1 MISHT
6 ASTHSTTLP
15 ALGHAI
21 AGSTGTAISNLA
33 TYPLDLIITRL
44 QTQRLSGRPKEGQ
57 YTDPTL
63 DHYDGILDAAQ
74 KIYDRDGI
82 AGFFTGVGP
91 DTAKSV
97 ADSFLFFLFYNY
109 MRTNRVTR
117 RKAEGH
123 GGALPAWDELSI
135 GMAAGGLSKLFTTP
149 LSNITT
155 RAQTTSR
162 HQSMSQIASQIQKEK
177 GLIGFWSGYSASL
190 ILTLNPALTFTF
202 YEVLKRLLPKSTRDD
217 PGARVTFLIAA
228 LSKAMASSITYPF
241 SLAKARAQASS
252 EPPIRRT
259 HEQMKEDAKSEYN
272 TARQSTTA
280 ARQVGRKEVH
290 RAADST
296 VFSSIMRIAQEE
308 GIAALYVGLGGEV
321 LKGFF
326 SHGITM
332 LVKEQV
338 HGWVIRLYFYLQDA
352 YRRINPAKEAEKA
365 KDQARDAYERMYE
378 DAQRQAANLT
388 SSAQDTAQSASSTI
402 SEKVQGVSQSIQ
414 DSAAQAKEK
423 VLDVVNGTTHGEP
436 GKVVEPTY
444 GAIPVPARNHSSTST
459 GGPGAKAHSVYD
471 GAVGT
476 GTGVKHGGET
486 KSITAGKTHSVYDQA
501 VRETRNQ
508 DSIINNSE
516 PAAPM
521 GQRTFPKGSDANL
534 KIDKEQIRRDVGRD
548 ARPGSN
554 TSAEGVAYM
563 RDNGAQKE
571 LTGHGDVGN
580 IPSMDIKREK
590 KGAGN

>member
-6 ASTHSTTLP
+6 ASTHSTALP

-33 TYPLDLIITRL
+33 TYPLSLIITRL
-44 QTQRLSGRPKEGQ
+44 QTQRLSGRPKKGQ
-57 YTDPTL
+57 YTNPTL

-123 GGALPAWDELSI
+123 GGALPTWDELSI

-162 HQSMSQIASQIQKEK
+162 HQSMAQIASQIQKEK

-202 YEVLKRLLPKSTRDD
+202 YEALKRLLPKSTRDD

-252 EPPIRRT
+252 EPPVPNT
-259 HEQMKEDAKSEYN
+259 PQQMKENAKSEYN

-280 ARQVGRKEVH
+280 ARQVGRKEAH

-338 HGWVIRLYFYLQDA
+338 HDWVIRLYFYLQDA
-352 YRRINPAKEAEKA
+352 YRRINPAKEAEKV
-365 KDQARDAYERMYE
+365 KGQARGTYERMSE
-378 DAQRQAANLT
+378 DAQRQAGNLA
-388 SSAQDTAQSASSTI
+388 SSAQDTAQSAGSTI

-414 DSAAQAKEK
+414 DTAAQAKEK
-423 VLDVVNGTTHGEP
+423 VLDVVNGTTHGQP

-476 GTGVKHGGET
+476 GTGVKRGGET

-501 VRETRNQ
+501 VKETRNQ
-508 DSIINNSE
+508 DLVINNSE

-534 KIDKEQIRRDVGRD
+534 KIDKEQVRRDVGRE
-548 ARPGSN
+548 AGPSSN

-563 RDNGAQKE
+563 RDNGAKK

-580 IPSMDIKREK
+580 IPEMDAKREK

>member
-6 ASTHSTTLP
+6 ATTHSPALP

-44 QTQRLSGRPKEGQ
+44 QTQRLSARPKDGA
-57 YTDPTL
+57 YTNPTL

-74 KIYDRDGI
+74 KIYDRDGLT
-82 AGFFTGVGP
+82 GFFAGVGP

-109 MRTNRVTR
+109 MRTNRVIT
-117 RKAEGH
+117 RKAQGH
-123 GGALPAWDELSI
+123 SSVLPSWDELSI
-135 GMAAGGLSKLFTTP
+135 GMASGALSKLFTAP

-162 HQSMSQIASQIQKEK
+162 NMSMQQIASQIQKEK
-177 GLIGFWSGYSASL
+177 GLVGFWSGYSASL
-190 ILTLNPALTFTF
+190 VLTLNPALTFTF
-202 YEVLKRLLPKSTRDD
+202 YELLKRLLPKATRDD
-217 PGARVTFLIAA
+217 PGARITFLIAA

-252 EPPIRRT
+252 EPPVRRSAQ
-259 HEQMKEDAKSEYN
+259 QMKEDAKSEFN
-272 TARQSTTA
+272 AGRRSATA
-280 ARQVGRKEVH
+280 ARDVGHREAH

-308 GIAALYVGLGGEV
+308 GIGALYVGLGGEV
-321 LKGFF
+321 LKGLF

-332 LVKEQV
+332 VVKEQV

-352 YRRINPAKEAEKA
+352 YRRINPAKEAEKV
-365 KDQARDAYERMYE
+365 KGQAGDAYERLSA
-378 DAQRQAANLT
+378 DAQRRAGEVS
-388 SSAQDTAQSASSTI
+388 SSAQNAGTTI
-402 SEKVQGVSQSIQ
+402 SEKVSSVGQSIT
-414 DSAAQAKEK
+414 DTAEQAKQK
-423 VLDVVNGTTHGEP
+423 VSDMVNGTVNGQP

-444 GAIPVPARNHSSTST
+444 GAIPVPARNHSATST

-476 GTGVKHGGET
+476 GTGVKQGGET
-486 KSITAGKTHSVYDQA
+486 KSIGAAKTHSVYDQA
-501 VRETRNQ
+501 VRETRKQ
-508 DSIINNSE
+508 DTIINSNDMAE
-516 PAAPM
+516 PM
-521 GQRTFPKGSDANL
+521 GKRTFPKGSEANI
-534 KIDKEQIRRDVGRD
+534 KIDQET
-548 ARPGSN
+548 ARGPSSN

-563 RDNGAQKE
+563 RDTKAEKP

-580 IPSMDIKREK
+580 IPTMDKKREL
-590 KGAGN
+590 KGGGN